1 MLYDEYNQ
9 IVKSAY
15 VLQMPYLTVYNRK
28 KIIMLTSMTCEDKS
42 YHVICFLVLN
52 SKLIWIR

>member
-28 KIIMLTSMTCEDKS
+28 KNQLC
-42 YHVICFLVLN
+42 
-52 SKLIWIR
+52 

>member
-1 MLYDEYNQ
+1 MLYEQYNQ

-42 YHVICFLVLN
+42 YTI
-52 SKLIWIR
+52 

>member
-28 KIIMLTSMTCEDKS
+28 NKIIMLTSMTCEDKS
-42 YHVICFLVLN
+42 YTM
-52 SKLIWIR
+52 